1 VSWLFSQALVAESLA
16 ENCLDGKPSVQSK
29 STATAPAY
37 YVGDKTKEF
46 SRLSR
51 FGMTLQPLTA
61 DRGEALLKSFLEVF
75 LAKTFQ
81 QPEEEQASPENVRDS
96 GVRWRELSVKYDQ
109 DLSSWRT
116 HQCLFQEVLE
126 ESSLTL
132 PRWGLMRNG
141 ELSER
146 TTPEHLTSETESG
159 FWPTPQV
166 GMIRGENYTLETSFK
181 HWQEGR
187 QVHLSQ
193 VLRDQRMWPTPL
205 TSDHKNRGPN
215 SKQQGLS
222 ELVRIW
228 PTPSANNYEQTDL
241 DKLLERRER
250 IKSQGI
256 NGNGFGLTLANAV
269 LIEERKTW
277 ATPRK
282 SDFKSCGPVGSKS
295 HHHMTEKQY
304 LCAQVKEENQPTGH
318 LNPDWTEWLLGW
330 PIGWTDSKQLETDKF
345 QQWWNSHGERLET
358 VD

>member
-1 VSWLFSQALVAESLA
+1 MSWLFSQALVAESLG
-16 ENCLDGKPSVQSK
+16 ENCLDGKSSVQSK
-29 STATAPAY
+29 STATAPVY

-51 FGMTLQPLTA
+51 FGMTLQPLTV
-61 DRGEALLKSFLEVF
+61 DRGEALLTSFREVF

-81 QPEEEQASPENVRDS
+81 QPEEEQASPENVRAS

-109 DLSSWRT
+109 DLSLWRT

-159 FWPTPQV
+159 CWLGTPTASMSQRSEDFAEGRLPTPAEYVQKWPTPV
-166 GMIRGENYTLETSFK
+166 S
-181 HWQEGR
+181 
-187 QVHLSQ
+187 
-193 VLRDQRMWPTPL
+193 
-205 TSDHKNRGPN
+205 SDHKNRGPN

-277 ATPRK
+277 ATPTASEVRQGWQDRSRGK
-282 SDFKSCGPVGSKS
+282 KGQQESLS
-295 HHHMTEKQY
+295 T
-304 LCAQVKEENQPTGH
+304 QVIKEAGGREATSGLH
-318 LNPDWTEWLLGW
+318 LNPDWTEWLMGW

-345 QQWWNSHGERLET
+345 QQWWNSHGERSET

>member
-1 VSWLFSQALVAESLA
+1 VAESLG

-29 STATAPAY
+29 STATAPVY

-51 FGMTLQPLTA
+51 FGMTLQHLTA
-61 DRGEALLKSFLEVF
+61 DRGEALLTSFQEAF

-81 QPEEEQASPENVRDS
+81 QPEEAQASPENVQDS

-159 FWPTPQV
+159 YWPTPQV

-193 VLRDQRMWPTPL
+193 VVRDQRM
-205 TSDHKNRGPN
+205 
-215 SKQQGLS
+215 
-222 ELVRIW
+222 W

-304 LCAQVKEENQPTGH
+304 LCAQVKEEDQPTGH
-318 LNPDWTEWLLGW
+318 LNPDWTEWLMGW

>member
-1 VSWLFSQALVAESLA
+1 MSWLFSQALVAESLG

-29 STATAPAY
+29 STATAPVY

-61 DRGEALLKSFLEVF
+61 DRGEALLTSFREAF

-81 QPEEEQASPENVRDS
+81 QPEEAQESTENVRDS

-146 TTPEHLTSETESG
+146 TTPKHLTNEIESG
-159 FWPTPQV
+159 C
-166 GMIRGENYTLETSFK
+166 
-181 HWQEGR
+181 
-187 QVHLSQ
+187 
-193 VLRDQRMWPTPL
+193 
-205 TSDHKNRGPN
+205 
-215 SKQQGLS
+215 
-222 ELVRIW
+222 W

-277 ATPRK
+277 ATPRT

-295 HHHMTEKQY
+295 HHYMTEKQY
-304 LCAQVKEENQPTGH
+304 LCAQVKEEDQPTGH
-318 LNPDWTEWLLGW
+318 LNPDWTEWLMGW

-345 QQWWNSHGERLET
+345 QQWWDSHGERL
-358 VD
+358 DS

>member
-1 VSWLFSQALVAESLA
+1 
-16 ENCLDGKPSVQSK
+16 
-29 STATAPAY
+29 
-37 YVGDKTKEF
+37 
-46 SRLSR
+46 
-51 FGMTLQPLTA
+51 M
-61 DRGEALLKSFLEVF
+61 
-75 LAKTFQ
+75 
-81 QPEEEQASPENVRDS
+81 
-96 GVRWRELSVKYDQ
+96 RELALFAGAGGGILGGKLLGWQTVCAVEINSYCASILCRRQ
-109 DLSSWRT
+109 DEGILAPFPIWDDVTTFDGRPWRGVVDVISGGFPCQDISAAGRGAGIT
-116 HQCLFQEVLE
+116 GERSGLWSEMARIIGEVRPRFVFVENSPMLV
-126 ESSLTL
+126 SRGLGRVLADLATL
-132 PRWGLMRNG
+132 GLMRNG
-141 ELSER
+141 ALSER

-159 FWPTPQV
+159 YWPTPQV

-193 VLRDQRMWPTPL
+193 VVRDQRM
-205 TSDHKNRGPN
+205 
-215 SKQQGLS
+215 
-222 ELVRIW
+222 W

-304 LCAQVKEENQPTGH
+304 LCAQVKEEDQPTGH
-318 LNPDWTEWLLGW
+318 LNPDWTEWLMGW

>member
-1 VSWLFSQALVAESLA
+1 MSWLFSQALVAESLG

-29 STATAPAY
+29 STATAPVY

-61 DRGEALLKSFLEVF
+61 DRGEALLTSFREAF

-81 QPEEEQASPENVRDS
+81 QPEEEQALPENVRDS

-159 FWPTPQV
+159 YSQNFATPTATANQLCPS
-166 GMIRGENYTLETSFK
+166 MMK
-181 HWQEGR
+181 HP
-187 QVHLSQ
+187 SCKA
-193 VLRDQRMWPTPL
+193 M
-205 TSDHKNRGPN
+205 
-215 SKQQGLS
+215 
-222 ELVRIW
+222 W

-304 LCAQVKEENQPTGH
+304 LCAQVKEEDQPTGH
-318 LNPDWTEWLLGW
+318 LNPDWTEWLMGW

>member
-1 VSWLFSQALVAESLA
+1 VSWLFSQALVAESLG

-29 STATAPAY
+29 STATAPVY

-61 DRGEALLKSFLEVF
+61 DRGEALLTSFQEAF

-81 QPEEEQASPENVRDS
+81 LPEEEQALPENVQDS

-146 TTPEHLTSETESG
+146 TTPEHLTNEIESG
-159 FWPTPQV
+159 FWPTPRSSERAAQMTMKNV
-166 GMIRGENYTLETSFK
+166 INRIQKSGYHSNLE
-181 HWQEGR
+181 EA
-187 QVHLSQ
+187 VALE
-193 VLRDQRMWPTPL
+193 MWPTP
-205 TSDHKNRGPN
+205 T
-215 SKQQGLS
+215 
-222 ELVRIW
+222 
-228 PTPSANNYEQTDL
+228 ANNYEQTDL

-277 ATPRK
+277 ATPTASEVRQGWQDRSRGK
-282 SDFKSCGPVGSKS
+282 KGQQESLS
-295 HHHMTEKQY
+295 T
-304 LCAQVKEENQPTGH
+304 QVIKEAGGREATSGLH
-318 LNPDWTEWLLGW
+318 LNPDWTEWLMGW
-330 PIGWTDSKQLETDKF
+330 PIGWTDSKQLGTDRF
-345 QQWWNSHGERLET
+345 QQWWNSHGKHSEAI
-358 VD
+358 D

>member
-1 VSWLFSQALVAESLA
+1 MSWLFSQALVAESLGG
-16 ENCLDGKPSVQSK
+16 NCLDGKPSVQSK
-29 STATAPAY
+29 STATAPVY

-61 DRGEALLKSFLEVF
+61 DRGEALLKSFQEAF
-75 LAKTFQ
+75 LARTFQ
-81 QPEEEQASPENVRDS
+81 QPEEEKELPENVRDS

-146 TTPEHLTSETESG
+146 TTPERLTNVTESG
-159 FWPTPQV
+159 YSLPTPTCNPEAPNQNANTN
-166 GMIRGENYTLETSFK
+166 GPKNLLEVALGK
-181 HWQEGR
+181 WN
-187 QVHLSQ
+187 HL
-193 VLRDQRMWPTPL
+193 
-205 TSDHKNRGPN
+205 
-215 SKQQGLS
+215 
-222 ELVRIW
+222 W

-277 ATPRK
+277 ATPTASEVRQGWQDRSRGK
-282 SDFKSCGPVGSKS
+282 KGQQESLS
-295 HHHMTEKQY
+295 T
-304 LCAQVKEENQPTGH
+304 QVIKEAGGREATSGLH
-318 LNPDWTEWLLGW
+318 LNPDWTEWLMGW

-345 QQWWNSHGERLET
+345 QQWWNSHGERSET

>member
-1 VSWLFSQALVAESLA
+1 MG
-16 ENCLDGKPSVQSK
+16 ENCLDGEPSVPSN

-37 YVGDKTKEF
+37 LCGDKTKEI

-61 DRGEALLKSFLEVF
+61 DRGEALLTSFRAAF

-81 QPEEEQASPENVRDS
+81 QPEEAQESTENVQAS
-96 GVRWRELSVKYDQ
+96 GVRWRELFLKYDQ

-159 FWPTPQV
+159 YSLPTPTCNPEAPNQNANTNGPKNLLEVAHGKWNHLWPTPV
-166 GMIRGENYTLETSFK
+166 S
-181 HWQEGR
+181 
-187 QVHLSQ
+187 
-193 VLRDQRMWPTPL
+193 
-205 TSDHKNRGPN
+205 SDHKNRGPN

-222 ELVRIW
+222 EWVRKW
-228 PTPSANNYEQTDL
+228 PTPSANNYEQTDV

-269 LIEERKTW
+269 QIEERKTW
-277 ATPRK
+277 ATPRT
-282 SDFKSCGPVGSKS
+282 SDYKSCGPVGSKS

-304 LCAQVKEENQPTGH
+304 LCAQVKEEDQPTGH
-318 LNPDWTEWLLGW
+318 LNPTWVEWLMGW
-330 PIGWTDSKQLETDKF
+330 PIGWTDSKRLETDRF
-345 QQWWNSHGERLET
+345 QQWWNSHGKHSEAL
-358 VD
+358 D

>member
-1 VSWLFSQALVAESLA
+1 VAESLG

-29 STATAPAY
+29 STATAPVY

-61 DRGEALLKSFLEVF
+61 DRGEALLTSFREAF

-81 QPEEEQASPENVRDS
+81 QPEEEQASPENVRAS

-146 TTPEHLTSETESG
+146 TTPEHLINETESG
-159 FWPTPQV
+159 C
-166 GMIRGENYTLETSFK
+166 
-181 HWQEGR
+181 
-187 QVHLSQ
+187 
-193 VLRDQRMWPTPL
+193 
-205 TSDHKNRGPN
+205 
-215 SKQQGLS
+215 
-222 ELVRIW
+222 W

-277 ATPRK
+277 ATPRT

-304 LCAQVKEENQPTGH
+304 LCAQVKEEDQPTGH
-318 LNPDWTEWLLGW
+318 LNPDWTEWLMGW

>member
-1 VSWLFSQALVAESLA
+1 VAESLG

-29 STATAPAY
+29 STVTAPVY

-61 DRGEALLKSFLEVF
+61 DRGEALLTSFREAF

-81 QPEEEQASPENVRDS
+81 QPEEEQALPENVRDS
-96 GVRWRELSVKYDQ
+96 GVRWHELSVKYDQ

-116 HQCLFQEVLE
+116 HRCLFQEVLE

-159 FWPTPQV
+159 C
-166 GMIRGENYTLETSFK
+166 
-181 HWQEGR
+181 
-187 QVHLSQ
+187 
-193 VLRDQRMWPTPL
+193 
-205 TSDHKNRGPN
+205 
-215 SKQQGLS
+215 
-222 ELVRIW
+222 W
-228 PTPSANNYEQTDL
+228 PTPSANNYEQTDVE
-241 DKLLERRER
+241 KLLERRER

-277 ATPRK
+277 ATPRT

-304 LCAQVKEENQPTGH
+304 LCAQVKEEDQPTGH
-318 LNPDWTEWLLGW
+318 LNPDWTEWLMGW

>member
-1 VSWLFSQALVAESLA
+1 V
-16 ENCLDGKPSVQSK
+16 
-29 STATAPAY
+29 Y

-61 DRGEALLKSFLEVF
+61 DRGEALLKSFLAAF

-81 QPEEEQASPENVRDS
+81 QPEEAQESTENVQDS

-146 TTPEHLTSETESG
+146 TRPEHLTSEIEFG
-159 FWPTPQV
+159 CWPTPV
-166 GMIRGENYTLETSFK
+166 S
-181 HWQEGR
+181 
-187 QVHLSQ
+187 
-193 VLRDQRMWPTPL
+193 
-205 TSDHKNRGPN
+205 SDHKNRGPN

-222 ELVRIW
+222 EWVRMW
-228 PTPSANNYEQTDL
+228 PTPSANQYETKDL
-241 DKLLERRER
+241 DKMLERRARCKE
-250 IKSQGI
+250 SSG

-269 LIEERKTW
+269 QIEERKTW
-277 ATPRK
+277 ATPRT
-282 SDFKSCGPVGSKS
+282 SDYKSCGPVGSKS

-304 LCAQVKEENQPTGH
+304 LCAQVKKEDQPTGH
-318 LNPDWTEWLLGW
+318 LNPTWVEWLMGW
-330 PIGWTDSKQLETDKF
+330 PIGWTDSKPLETDRF
-345 QQWWNSHGERLET
+345 QQWWNSHGKHSEAF
-358 VD
+358 D

>member
-1 VSWLFSQALVAESLA
+1 VSWLFSQVLVEEYLG

-29 STATAPAY
+29 STATAPVY

-46 SRLSR
+46 WRLSR

-61 DRGEALLKSFLEVF
+61 DRGEALLTSFREAF

-146 TTPEHLTSETESG
+146 TTPEHLTNEIESG
-159 FWPTPQV
+159 C
-166 GMIRGENYTLETSFK
+166 
-181 HWQEGR
+181 
-187 QVHLSQ
+187 
-193 VLRDQRMWPTPL
+193 WPTPL
-205 TSDHKNRGPN
+205 RSDHKNRGPN

-269 LIEERKTW
+269 LIEERRTW
-277 ATPRK
+277 ATPRT

-304 LCAQVKEENQPTGH
+304 LCAQVKEEDQPTGH
-318 LNPDWTEWLLGW
+318 LNPDWTEWLMGW
-330 PIGWTDSKQLETDKF
+330 PIGWTDSKQLETDRF
-345 QQWWNSHGERLET
+345 QQWWNSHGERSET

>member
-1 VSWLFSQALVAESLA
+1 VSWLFSQALVAESLG

-29 STATAPAY
+29 STVTAPVY

-61 DRGEALLKSFLEVF
+61 DRGEALLKSFRAVF

-81 QPEEEQASPENVRDS
+81 QPEEEQALPENVRGS

-146 TTPEHLTSETESG
+146 TTPEHLISETESG
-159 FWPTPQV
+159 F
-166 GMIRGENYTLETSFK
+166 
-181 HWQEGR
+181 
-187 QVHLSQ
+187 
-193 VLRDQRMWPTPL
+193 WPTPL

-277 ATPRK
+277 ATPTASEVRQGWQDRSRGK
-282 SDFKSCGPVGSKS
+282 KGQQESLS
-295 HHHMTEKQY
+295 T
-304 LCAQVKEENQPTGH
+304 QVIKEAGGREATSGLH
-318 LNPDWTEWLLGW
+318 LNPDWTEWLMGW

>member
-1 VSWLFSQALVAESLA
+1 
-16 ENCLDGKPSVQSK
+16 
-29 STATAPAY
+29 
-37 YVGDKTKEF
+37 
-46 SRLSR
+46 
-51 FGMTLQPLTA
+51 
-61 DRGEALLKSFLEVF
+61 
-75 LAKTFQ
+75 
-81 QPEEEQASPENVRDS
+81 
-96 GVRWRELSVKYDQ
+96 
-109 DLSSWRT
+109 
-116 HQCLFQEVLE
+116 LFQEVLE

-159 FWPTPQV
+159 C
-166 GMIRGENYTLETSFK
+166 
-181 HWQEGR
+181 
-187 QVHLSQ
+187 
-193 VLRDQRMWPTPL
+193 
-205 TSDHKNRGPN
+205 
-215 SKQQGLS
+215 
-222 ELVRIW
+222 W
-228 PTPSANNYEQTDL
+228 PTPSANNYEQTDVE
-241 DKLLERRER
+241 KLLERRER

-277 ATPRK
+277 ATPRT

-304 LCAQVKEENQPTGH
+304 LCAQVKEEDQPTGH
-318 LNPDWTEWLLGW
+318 LNPDWTEWLMGW

>member
-1 VSWLFSQALVAESLA
+1 
-16 ENCLDGKPSVQSK
+16 
-29 STATAPAY
+29 
-37 YVGDKTKEF
+37 
-46 SRLSR
+46 
-51 FGMTLQPLTA
+51 
-61 DRGEALLKSFLEVF
+61 
-75 LAKTFQ
+75 
-81 QPEEEQASPENVRDS
+81 
-96 GVRWRELSVKYDQ
+96 
-109 DLSSWRT
+109 LSSWRT

-146 TTPEHLTSETESG
+146 TTPERLINEIESG
-159 FWPTPQV
+159 C
-166 GMIRGENYTLETSFK
+166 
-181 HWQEGR
+181 
-187 QVHLSQ
+187 
-193 VLRDQRMWPTPL
+193 
-205 TSDHKNRGPN
+205 
-215 SKQQGLS
+215 
-222 ELVRIW
+222 W

-277 ATPRK
+277 ATPRT

-295 HHHMTEKQY
+295 HHYMTEKQY
-304 LCAQVKEENQPTGH
+304 LCAQVKEEDQPTGH
-318 LNPDWTEWLLGW
+318 LNPDWTEWLMGW

-345 QQWWNSHGERLET
+345 QQWWNSHGERSET

>member
-1 VSWLFSQALVAESLA
+1 MSWLFSQALVAESLA

-29 STATAPAY
+29 STATAPVY

-61 DRGEALLKSFLEVF
+61 DRGDALLTSFREVF

-81 QPEEEQASPENVRDS
+81 QPEEAQELTENVRDS

-159 FWPTPQV
+159 CWQNFATPTATANQLCPS
-166 GMIRGENYTLETSFK
+166 MTKK
-181 HWQEGR
+181 HASCR
-187 QVHLSQ
+187 A
-193 VLRDQRMWPTPL
+193 
-205 TSDHKNRGPN
+205 
-215 SKQQGLS
+215 
-222 ELVRIW
+222 IW
-228 PTPSANNYEQTDL
+228 PKPSANNYEQTDL

-277 ATPRK
+277 ATPTASEVRQGWQDRSRGK
-282 SDFKSCGPVGSKS
+282 KGQQESLS
-295 HHHMTEKQY
+295 T
-304 LCAQVKEENQPTGH
+304 QVIKEAGGREATSGLH
-318 LNPDWTEWLLGW
+318 LNPDWTEWLMGW

>member
-1 VSWLFSQALVAESLA
+1 MSWLFSQALVAESLG

-29 STATAPAY
+29 STATAPVY

-61 DRGEALLKSFLEVF
+61 DRGEALLTSFQEVF

-81 QPEEEQASPENVRDS
+81 QPAEEQVSPENVRDS

-109 DLSSWRT
+109 DLSSWKT

-132 PRWGLMRNG
+132 PRWGLMQNG

-146 TTPEHLTSETESG
+146 TTPLHLINVTESG
-159 FWPTPQV
+159 
-166 GMIRGENYTLETSFK
+166 S
-181 HWQEGR
+181 
-187 QVHLSQ
+187 
-193 VLRDQRMWPTPL
+193 
-205 TSDHKNRGPN
+205 
-215 SKQQGLS
+215 
-222 ELVRIW
+222 W

-277 ATPRK
+277 ATPRT

-295 HHHMTEKQY
+295 HHHMKHY
-304 LCAQVKEENQPTGH
+304 LCAQVKEEDQPTGH
-318 LNPDWTEWLLGW
+318 LNPDWTEWLMGW
-330 PIGWTDSKQLETDKF
+330 PIGWTDSKPLETDKF

>member
-1 VSWLFSQALVAESLA
+1 MG

-29 STATAPAY
+29 STATAPVY
-37 YVGDKTKEF
+37 YVGNKTKEF

-61 DRGEALLKSFLEVF
+61 DRGEALLTSFREAF

-81 QPEEEQASPENVRDS
+81 QPEEAQALPENVRDS

-146 TTPEHLTSETESG
+146 TTPLHLINVTESG
-159 FWPTPQV
+159 CWQSFATPTATANQLCPS
-166 GMIRGENYTLETSFK
+166 MRKK
-181 HWQEGR
+181 HASCR
-187 QVHLSQ
+187 A
-193 VLRDQRMWPTPL
+193 
-205 TSDHKNRGPN
+205 
-215 SKQQGLS
+215 
-222 ELVRIW
+222 IW
-228 PTPSANNYEQTDL
+228 PTPSANNYEQTDV

-304 LCAQVKEENQPTGH
+304 LCAQVKEEDQPTGH
-318 LNPDWTEWLLGW
+318 LNPTWVEWLMGW
-330 PIGWTDSKQLETDKF
+330 PIGWTDSKPLETDKF

>member
-1 VSWLFSQALVAESLA
+1 MAESLA

-29 STATAPAY
+29 STVTAKVY

-61 DRGEALLKSFLEVF
+61 DRGDALLTSFREVF

-81 QPEEEQASPENVRDS
+81 QPEEEQASPENVRAS

-159 FWPTPQV
+159 CWQNFATPTATANQLCPS
-166 GMIRGENYTLETSFK
+166 MTKK
-181 HWQEGR
+181 HASCR
-187 QVHLSQ
+187 A
-193 VLRDQRMWPTPL
+193 
-205 TSDHKNRGPN
+205 
-215 SKQQGLS
+215 
-222 ELVRIW
+222 IW
-228 PTPSANNYEQTDL
+228 PKPSANNYEQTDL

-304 LCAQVKEENQPTGH
+304 LCAQVKEEDQPTGH
-318 LNPDWTEWLLGW
+318 LNPDWTEWLMGW

-345 QQWWNSHGERLET
+345 QQWWDSHGERL
-358 VD
+358 DS

>member
-1 VSWLFSQALVAESLA
+1 MSWLFSQALVAESLG

-29 STATAPAY
+29 STATAPVY

-61 DRGEALLKSFLEVF
+61 DRGEALLTSFREAF

-81 QPEEEQASPENVRDS
+81 QPEEEQALPENVRDS

-146 TTPEHLTSETESG
+146 TTPQHLTNETESG
-159 FWPTPQV
+159 CWLGTPTASMSQ
-166 GMIRGENYTLETSFK
+166 RSEDFA
-181 HWQEGR
+181 EGR
-187 QVHLSQ
+187 L
-193 VLRDQRMWPTPL
+193 
-205 TSDHKNRGPN
+205 
-215 SKQQGLS
+215 
-222 ELVRIW
+222 
-228 PTPSANNYEQTDL
+228 PTPSANSYEQTDL
-241 DKLLERRER
+241 DNLLERRER

-304 LCAQVKEENQPTGH
+304 LCAQVKEEDQPTGH
-318 LNPDWTEWLLGW
+318 LNPDWTEWLMGW

>member
-1 VSWLFSQALVAESLA
+1 VSWLFSQALVAESLG

-29 STATAPAY
+29 STATAPVY

-61 DRGEALLKSFLEVF
+61 DRGEALLKSFRAAF

-81 QPEEEQASPENVRDS
+81 QPEEEQALPENVRDS

-116 HQCLFQEVLE
+116 HRCLFQEVLE

-146 TTPEHLTSETESG
+146 TTPEHLTNVTESG
-159 FWPTPQV
+159 CWLGTPTASMSQRSEDFAEGRLPTPAEYVQKWPTPV
-166 GMIRGENYTLETSFK
+166 S
-181 HWQEGR
+181 
-187 QVHLSQ
+187 
-193 VLRDQRMWPTPL
+193 
-205 TSDHKNRGPN
+205 SDHKNRGPN

-277 ATPRK
+277 ATPRT

-304 LCAQVKEENQPTGH
+304 LCAQVKEEDQPTGH
-318 LNPDWTEWLLGW
+318 LNPDWTEWLMGW
-330 PIGWTDSKQLETDKF
+330 PIGWTDSKRLETDRF
-345 QQWWNSHGERLET
+345 QQWWNSHGEHSQT

>member
-1 VSWLFSQALVAESLA
+1 VSWLFSQALVAESLG

-29 STATAPAY
+29 STVTAPVY

-61 DRGEALLKSFLEVF
+61 DRGEALLTSFREAF

-81 QPEEEQASPENVRDS
+81 QPEEEQALPENVRDS
-96 GVRWRELSVKYDQ
+96 GVRWHELSVKYDQ

-116 HQCLFQEVLE
+116 HRCLFQEVLE

-159 FWPTPQV
+159 C
-166 GMIRGENYTLETSFK
+166 
-181 HWQEGR
+181 
-187 QVHLSQ
+187 
-193 VLRDQRMWPTPL
+193 
-205 TSDHKNRGPN
+205 
-215 SKQQGLS
+215 
-222 ELVRIW
+222 W
-228 PTPSANNYEQTDL
+228 PTPSANNYEQTDVE
-241 DKLLERRER
+241 KLLERRER

-277 ATPRK
+277 ATPRT

-304 LCAQVKEENQPTGH
+304 LCAQVKEEDQPTGH
-318 LNPDWTEWLLGW
+318 LNPDWTEWLMGW

>member
-1 VSWLFSQALVAESLA
+1 VSWLFSQALVAESLG

-29 STATAPAY
+29 STVTAPVY

-61 DRGEALLKSFLEVF
+61 DRGEALLKSFRAVF

-81 QPEEEQASPENVRDS
+81 QPEEEQALPENVRGS

-146 TTPEHLTSETESG
+146 TTPEHLISETESG
-159 FWPTPQV
+159 F
-166 GMIRGENYTLETSFK
+166 
-181 HWQEGR
+181 
-187 QVHLSQ
+187 
-193 VLRDQRMWPTPL
+193 WPTPL

-277 ATPRK
+277 ATPRT

-304 LCAQVKEENQPTGH
+304 LCAQVKEEDQPTGH
-318 LNPDWTEWLLGW
+318 LNPDWTEWLMGW

>member
-1 VSWLFSQALVAESLA
+1 MSWLFSQALVAESLG

-29 STATAPAY
+29 SIATAPVY

-61 DRGEALLKSFLEVF
+61 DRGEALLTSFREVF

-146 TTPEHLTSETESG
+146 TTPEHLTNETESG
-159 FWPTPQV
+159 YSLPTPTCNPEAPNQNANTN
-166 GMIRGENYTLETSFK
+166 GPKNLLEVALGK
-181 HWQEGR
+181 WN
-187 QVHLSQ
+187 HL
-193 VLRDQRMWPTPL
+193 
-205 TSDHKNRGPN
+205 
-215 SKQQGLS
+215 
-222 ELVRIW
+222 W

-256 NGNGFGLTLANAV
+256 NGNGFGLTLTNAV

-277 ATPRK
+277 ATPRT

-304 LCAQVKEENQPTGH
+304 LCAQVKEEDQPTGH
-318 LNPDWTEWLLGW
+318 LNPDWTEWLMGW

-345 QQWWNSHGERLET
+345 QQWWNSHGEHSQT

>member
-29 STATAPAY
+29 STATAPVY

-61 DRGEALLKSFLEVF
+61 DRGEALLKSFREVF

-146 TTPEHLTSETESG
+146 TTPEHLTNEIESG
-159 FWPTPQV
+159 
-166 GMIRGENYTLETSFK
+166 Y
-181 HWQEGR
+181 
-187 QVHLSQ
+187 
-193 VLRDQRMWPTPL
+193 WPTPL

-277 ATPRK
+277 ATPRT

-304 LCAQVKEENQPTGH
+304 LCAQVKEEDQPTGH
-318 LNPDWTEWLLGW
+318 LNPDWTEWLMGW

-345 QQWWNSHGERLET
+345 QQWWNSHGERSET

>member
-1 VSWLFSQALVAESLA
+1 VSWLFSQALVAESLG

-29 STATAPAY
+29 STATAPVY

-61 DRGEALLKSFLEVF
+61 DRGEALLTSFREAF

-146 TTPEHLTSETESG
+146 TTPEHLTNEIESG
-159 FWPTPQV
+159 SWPTPTAMNDSHYV
-166 GMIRGENYTLETSFK
+166 DRSPNAHKRHSRGLATEVA
-181 HWQEGR
+181 H
-187 QVHLSQ
+187 
-193 VLRDQRMWPTPL
+193 RM
-205 TSDHKNRGPN
+205 
-215 SKQQGLS
+215 
-222 ELVRIW
+222 W

-256 NGNGFGLTLANAV
+256 NGNGFGLTLANSV

-277 ATPRK
+277 ATPRT

-318 LNPDWTEWLLGW
+318 LNPDWTEWLMGW

>member
-1 VSWLFSQALVAESLA
+1 VSWLFSQALVAESLG

-29 STATAPAY
+29 SIATAPVY
-37 YVGDKTKEF
+37 YVGDKTKEL

-51 FGMTLQPLTA
+51 FGMMLQPLTA
-61 DRGEALLKSFLEVF
+61 DRGEALLKSFQEAF
-75 LAKTFQ
+75 LARTFQ
-81 QPEEEQASPENVRDS
+81 QPEEEKELPENVRDS

-132 PRWGLMRNG
+132 PRWDLMRNG

-146 TTPEHLTSETESG
+146 ITPEHLTSETESG
-159 FWPTPQV
+159 C
-166 GMIRGENYTLETSFK
+166 
-181 HWQEGR
+181 
-187 QVHLSQ
+187 
-193 VLRDQRMWPTPL
+193 
-205 TSDHKNRGPN
+205 
-215 SKQQGLS
+215 
-222 ELVRIW
+222 W

-277 ATPRK
+277 ATPTASEVRQGWQDRSRGK
-282 SDFKSCGPVGSKS
+282 KGQQESLS
-295 HHHMTEKQY
+295 T
-304 LCAQVKEENQPTGH
+304 QVIKEAGGREATSGLH

>member
-1 VSWLFSQALVAESLA
+1 VSWLFSQALVAESLG

-29 STATAPAY
+29 STATAPVY

-146 TTPEHLTSETESG
+146 TTPEHLTNETESG
-159 FWPTPQV
+159 FWPTPTVAEVTKIPACANFGQV
-166 GMIRGENYTLETSFK
+166 GLNNHPRIRGYPTRPKLQKSRKKE
-181 HWQEGR
+181 
-187 QVHLSQ
+187 
-193 VLRDQRMWPTPL
+193 WPTPTCHNAKEAAYPAEFTRKTPTL
-205 TSDHKNRGPN
+205 TSQAHG
-215 SKQQGLS
+215 G
-222 ELVRIW
+222 
-228 PTPSANNYEQTDL
+228 
-241 DKLLERRER
+241 
-250 IKSQGI
+250 
-256 NGNGFGLTLANAV
+256 
-269 LIEERKTW
+269 
-277 ATPRK
+277 
-282 SDFKSCGPVGSKS
+282 
-295 HHHMTEKQY
+295 
-304 LCAQVKEENQPTGH
+304 QPTQPMP
-318 LNPDWTEWLLGW
+318 LNPTWVEWLMGW

>member
-1 VSWLFSQALVAESLA
+1 MSWLFSQALVAESLG

-29 STATAPAY
+29 STATAPVY

-61 DRGEALLKSFLEVF
+61 DRGDALLTSFREVF

-159 FWPTPQV
+159 C
-166 GMIRGENYTLETSFK
+166 
-181 HWQEGR
+181 
-187 QVHLSQ
+187 
-193 VLRDQRMWPTPL
+193 
-205 TSDHKNRGPN
+205 
-215 SKQQGLS
+215 
-222 ELVRIW
+222 W
-228 PTPSANNYEQTDL
+228 PTPSANNYEQTDVE
-241 DKLLERRER
+241 KLLERRER

-277 ATPRK
+277 ATPRT
-282 SDFKSCGPVGSKS
+282 SDFKSCEPVGSKS

-304 LCAQVKEENQPTGH
+304 LCAQVKEEDQPTGH
-318 LNPDWTEWLLGW
+318 LNPDWTEWLMGW
-330 PIGWTDSKQLETDKF
+330 PIGWTDSKPLETDKF

>member
-1 VSWLFSQALVAESLA
+1 LG

-29 STATAPAY
+29 STATAPVY

-61 DRGEALLKSFLEVF
+61 DRGEALLTSFREAF

-81 QPEEEQASPENVRDS
+81 QPEEEQALPENVRDS

-159 FWPTPQV
+159 C
-166 GMIRGENYTLETSFK
+166 
-181 HWQEGR
+181 
-187 QVHLSQ
+187 
-193 VLRDQRMWPTPL
+193 
-205 TSDHKNRGPN
+205 
-215 SKQQGLS
+215 
-222 ELVRIW
+222 W

-277 ATPRK
+277 ATPRT

-304 LCAQVKEENQPTGH
+304 LCAQVKEEDQPTGH
-318 LNPDWTEWLLGW
+318 LNPDWTEWLMGW
-330 PIGWTDSKQLETDKF
+330 PIGWTDSKHLETDKF
-345 QQWWNSHGERLET
+345 QQWLNSHGERLEK

>member
-1 VSWLFSQALVAESLA
+1 MSWLFSQALVAESLG

-29 STATAPAY
+29 STATAPVY

-61 DRGEALLKSFLEVF
+61 DRGEALLKSFRAVF

-81 QPEEEQASPENVRDS
+81 QPEEEQVSPENVRDS

-146 TTPEHLTSETESG
+146 TTPEHLTNVTESG
-159 FWPTPQV
+159 CWLGTPTASMSQRSEDFAEGRMPTPAEYVQ
-166 GMIRGENYTLETSFK
+166 K
-181 HWQEGR
+181 
-187 QVHLSQ
+187 
-193 VLRDQRMWPTPL
+193 WPTPL
-205 TSDHKNRGPN
+205 SSDHKNRGPN

-277 ATPRK
+277 ATPRT

-304 LCAQVKEENQPTGH
+304 LCAQVKEEDQPTGH
-318 LNPDWTEWLLGW
+318 LNPDWTEWLMGW
-330 PIGWTDSKQLETDKF
+330 PIGWTDSKPLETDKF